1 MSYTHLTEVE
11 REFIARQLQE
21 KQSRREIARK
31 LGRHVSSICRE
42 IKRSGDEHGH
52 YRPIHA
58 HQRAHQKRR
67 IARRP
72 RKLASRYAEGLWAK
86 VRFKLE
92 REWSPNQISLW
103 LQRAFPDTPG
113 YQVSHT
119 TIYHH
124 MYLLPKGELKRQIVS
139 NLRQE
144 GKKRKS
150 STQGNGKGWIKNL
163 IHARPEE
170 VELRIRLGH
179 FEGDLLLGSIDS
191 PGAVGVLYERTS
203 RRVSLIKL
211 ERRDAYSAYQGFAN
225 VLRRMPGEVCLTMT
239 YDQGSEMAEHE
250 RITQATGIKVYFCDP
265 HSPWQRGGVENTNGL
280 LRQYLPK
287 GMDMSKVTQYQ
298 LNRIAMQLNERPREI
313 LKGRSPNEVW
323 THMLDGLT
331 FEEATNQPLLKI

>member
-1 MSYTHLTEVE
+1 MSYTHLTELE

-21 KQSRREIARK
+21 KQSKREIARQ
-31 LGRHVSSICRE
+31 LGRNVTSICRE
-42 IKRSGDEHGH
+42 VARSCDEHGQ

-86 VRFKLE
+86 VRYKLE
-92 REWSPNQISLW
+92 RAWSPNQISLW
-103 LQRAFPDTPG
+103 LQRAFPDTPD

-124 MYLLPKGELKRQIVS
+124 IDLLPKGELKRQIIS
-139 NLRQE
+139 SLRQE
-144 GKKRKS
+144 GKKRRS
-150 STQGNGKGWIKNL
+150 STQGNGKTWIKDL
-163 IHARPEE
+163 IHVRPEE
-170 VELRIRLGH
+170 VELRTRLGH
-179 FEGDLLLGSIDS
+179 FEGDLLLGSIHS

-211 ERRDAYSAYQGFAN
+211 ERRDAYSAYQGFAG
-225 VLRRMPGEVCLTMT
+225 VLRKMPVGVCLTMT

-250 RITQATGIKVYFCDP
+250 RITEATGIKVYFCDP

-287 GMDMSKVTQYQ
+287 GMDMSEVTQYQ
-298 LNRIAMQLNERPREI
+298 LNRIAMRLNERPRVT